1 MWNFLIGKPV
11 ANPALMRSR
20 PEAGQRGEGKVTQR
34 TKTKLH
40 GPSPDSRHMPEVT
53 KERNE
58 RGFEEK
64 HQSDL
69 FPPELPH
76 DFNTERLETKSH

>member
-1 MWNFLIGKPV
+1 MELSNWEASGKSSPDEDQ
-11 ANPALMRSR
+11 R
-20 PEAGQRGEGKVTQR
+20 QDRGEEKGKVTQR
-34 TKTKLH
+34 TKTKLR

-69 FPPELPH
+69 FPSELPH
-76 DFNTERLETKSH
+76 DFYTERLETKSH

>member
-1 MWNFLIGKPV
+1 MEPSNWETSGKSSPDEEQTRV
-11 ANPALMRSR
+11 RTEER
-20 PEAGQRGEGKVTQR
+20 GKVTQR

-40 GPSPDSRHMPEVT
+40 GPSPGSRHMPEVT

-76 DFNTERLETKSH
+76 DFYTEWFETKSH